1 MMPDNIEILRRLGK
15 GKSGVSYLASYKNK
29 KVIYK
34 EMHDEPVPYYRFE
47 KPKIELEI
55 AAYHTLKKQKIP
67 IPRLI
72 SYTKDYLIKEYIE
85 GKTLTEQLVEK
96 KLYDELFFM
105 ALSWEKTLKK
115 NNMNI
120 DYFPGNFVMNN
131 HILYYIDYELNPY
144 TEQWNFRN
152 WGIYYWL
159 NGEGFKK
166 FLATNDAGYI
176 NENDQGIPLKNNR
189 INAER
194 TRILKEWEKQ
204 EFILPF

>member
-15 GKSGVSYLASYKNK
+15 GKSGVSYLARYKNK
-29 KVIYK
+29 KVVYK
-34 EMHDEPVPYYRFE
+34 EMHDESVPYYRFE

-55 AAYHTLKKQKIP
+55 AAYHTLKKQKIA

-72 SYTKDYLIKEYIE
+72 SYCKDYLIKEYIE

-96 KLYDELFFM
+96 KLNDELFFM

-120 DYFPGNFVMNN
+120 DYFPSNFVMNN
-131 HILYYIDYELNPY
+131 HTLYYIDYELNPY

-166 FLATNDAGYI
+166 FLATNDAKYI
-176 NENDQGIPLKNNR
+176 NENEQGIPVKNNR

-194 TRILKEWEKQ
+194 ARILKEWDDQ
-204 EFILPF
+204 